1 MEMIDS
7 LTAARLQM
15 TVSLAFHMI
24 FAAVGIG
31 LPLMMVIVEGAYLRT
46 GKAHFKQ
53 LAQKWAKVTGLLFAV
68 GAVSGT
74 ALSLELGLLWPRYM
88 EILGAVV
95 GHIFGLE
102 GYAFFIE
109 AIFIGLYLYG

>member
-1 MEMIDS
+1 MDS

-46 GKAHFKQ
+46 GKVHYKQ
-53 LAQKWAKVTGLLFAV
+53 LAQKWAKVTG
-68 GAVSGT
+68 
-74 ALSLELGLLWPRYM
+74 
-88 EILGAVV
+88 
-95 GHIFGLE
+95 
-102 GYAFFIE
+102 
-109 AIFIGLYLYG
+109 